1 MRNLFL
7 DQVNYEINHQFRFSI
22 NTTLNDPIKK
32 NSETKRK
39 KKSELTPFFLKKKR
53 LLLFITFNFS
63 HSSFNSLQITILI
76 FFHEME
82 NQLDIKMVL
91 KTRDNNI
98 KNKLK

>member
-1 MRNLFL
+1 
-7 DQVNYEINHQFRFSI
+7 
-22 NTTLNDPIKK
+22 
-32 NSETKRK
+32 
-39 KKSELTPFFLKKKR
+39 
-53 LLLFITFNFS
+53 
-63 HSSFNSLQITILI
+63 LI